1 VVNEKSLNKV
11 LPLGAGTALGMYLSG
26 ETACW
31 ENLIGR
37 AENHTDTTRLATGC
51 TTRSMDISI
60 RRSGNVIMQ
69 NLVNLLDIKTTSSNI
84 SSNKDRV
91 ASGSEALE

>member
-1 VVNEKSLNKV
+1 VVNEKSLDKM
-11 LPLGAGTALGMYLSG
+11 LPLGASTTLGMYLGG

-37 AENHTDTTRLATGC
+37 AENHTDTARLATGC

-69 NLVNLLDIKTTSSNI
+69 NLVNLLDVKTTSSNI
-84 SSNKDRV
+84 SSNENRV
-91 ASGSEALE
+91 ASGSKAL